1 MRLDFD
7 DLLSDFLE
15 LPPFHEVHKR
25 VESALSNLSARLE
38 QSEFIRRIRGGEEG
52 RNEDHEF

>member
-7 DLLSDFLE
+7 DLFSDFLE
-15 LPPFHEVHKR
+15 LPAFHEVHKR
-25 VESALSNLSARLE
+25 VESVLSNLSARLE